1 MSQRHK
7 FPTPPPLDDL
17 YDEDHE
23 LEDATSKISTAALAH
38 LIQERIRPEMDTVR
52 MDEVA
57 TGALSKSA
65 MRALLLKDRAPII
78 EVTEEVEKDLI
89 LQILDGEQQEK
100 HTAPTRPMQAKQLR
114 EEDAQFSTE
123 KLDPNM
129 IDLMLLRQARE
140 DHTSQKNSTRAT
152 PPPPTN
158 LQDHAATI
166 PERLTPP
173 PTRRDEHEPY
183 IERSPHIEDEQDIL
197 SSAPKLP
204 PSSHAKRPARVESI
218 NIIPA
223 DFTAP
228 TPLQP
233 PEGFPPRHTTPTP
246 AVSTPPSPAPPSPAQ
261 PGFKSFAAP
270 QAPPSPTSKRTILF
284 IVLAAFLGG
293 ISAAGLVFALLY

>member
-7 FPTPPPLDDL
+7 FPTPPTLAKTD
-17 YDEDHE
+17 YEDHE

-52 MDEVA
+52 TDEIA

-65 MRALLLKDRAPII
+65 MRELLLRDRATTI
-78 EVTEEVEKDLI
+78 EVTEEVDKDLI
-89 LQILDGEQQEK
+89 LQILDSEQQEK
-100 HTAPTRPMQAKQLR
+100 HTSPTRPMQAKQLR
-114 EEDAQFSTE
+114 EEDAQFSTD

-129 IDLMLLRQARE
+129 IDLLLLRQARE
-140 DHTSQKNSTRAT
+140 DHTSQTTTPPAT
-152 PPPPTN
+152 PPPPTRN
-158 LQDHAATI
+158 TEAHAPTI

-173 PTRRDEHEPY
+173 LMRHDEHEPPID
-183 IERSPHIEDEQDIL
+183 IERSPSLEDEPDIL

-204 PSSHAKRPARVESI
+204 PSSHAKRPARVESV

-233 PEGFPPRHTTPTP
+233 PEGFPPRHIPPPPSTSSPTP
-246 AVSTPPSPAPPSPAQ
+246 AP
-261 PGFKSFAAP
+261 PGFQTFAAP
-270 QAPPSPTSKRTILF
+270 QAQPSSTSKRTILF